1 MTKAEAIQILLNESN
16 FSIEEIAVKLDVSRF
31 IIHRWKTGMSN
42 PRKNNLNKVARL
54 NGFELQWMNDNEVEI
69 LDQNISN
76 DSNVLLLNNNR
87 YEQIIDN
94 QTELINRLK
103 YENELLNENVKKFRR
118 SKKILNDHD
127 YTAKLSI
134 EPIEVL
140 EVDGVPESG
149 LLGYTKSEFITNAFD
164 FVNTNMFP
172 PKYMERVS
180 VEFKERVDLAK
191 ELGLDNFDIS
201 LNVQFISK
209 DGQSIWA
216 YYVSF
221 YNLKDNIVELYIK
234 FLDEFKSFDTSVK
247 N

>member
-1 MTKAEAIQILLNESN
+1 M
-16 FSIEEIAVKLDVSRF
+16 EICSKKYFINF
-31 IIHRWKTGMSN
+31 IIIFFLTTSINAEISFKNLEKKTVSY
-42 PRKNNLNKVARL
+42 
-54 NGFELQWMNDNEVEI
+54 
-69 LDQNISN
+69 LDFF
-76 DSNVLLLNNNR
+76 L
-87 YEQIIDN
+87 
-94 QTELINRLK
+94 LK
-103 YENELLNENVKKFRR
+103 YENQLLNENVKKFRR
-118 SKKILNDHD
+118 SKRILSDHD

-149 LLGYTKSEFITNAFD
+149 LLGYTKSEFIANAFD

-180 VEFKERVDLAK
+180 IEFKERVELAK
-191 ELGLDNFDIS
+191 ELGLENFDIS

-216 YYVSF
+216 YYVSY
-221 YNLKDNIVELYIK
+221 YNLKNNVVELYIK
-234 FLDEFKSFDTSVK
+234 FLDDFKSFDTSVK

>member
-1 MTKAEAIQILLNESN
+1 
-16 FSIEEIAVKLDVSRF
+16 
-31 IIHRWKTGMSN
+31 
-42 PRKNNLNKVARL
+42 
-54 NGFELQWMNDNEVEI
+54 MNDNEVEI
-69 LDQNISN
+69 LKQKISN
-76 DSNVLLLNNNR
+76 NLLLNNNR
-87 YEQIIDN
+87 YEKIIDN

-103 YENELLNENVKKFRR
+103 YENQLLNENVKKFRR
-118 SKKILNDHD
+118 SKKILSDHD

-140 EVDGVPESG
+140 EVHGVPESG
-149 LLGYTKSEFITNAFD
+149 LLGYTKAEFISNAFD

-180 VEFKERVDLAK
+180 IEFKERVELAK
-191 ELGLDNFDIS
+191 ELGLENFDIS

-221 YNLKDNIVELYIK
+221 YNLNDNVVELYIK
-234 FLDEFKSFDTSVK
+234 FLDDFKSFDTSVK